1 MNLPLAPW
9 YVEFLERLV
18 KGVKDLLIKGLKSSR
33 LSYEEMQTVLF
44 ECEAILNNRLLTYIF
59 PTHLS
64 SCLTPNHLGRVRKSS
79 SIKSSPLTHDPF
91 ELTTY
96 SNQVT
101 TVINHFGDK
110 WEYECVV
117 NLRETHKY
125 FFTNKNQP
133 FIQVNDVVLVHSDKT
148 PRCK

>member
-18 KGVKDLLIKGLKSSR
+18 NGVKDLLIKGLKSSR

-44 ECEAILNNRLLTYIF
+44 ECEAILNNHPLIYIF
-59 PTHLS
+59 PTNLS

-79 SIKSSPLTHDPF
+79 FINSSPLTHDPS

-96 SNQVT
+96 SNHVT
-101 TVINHFGDK
+101 TVINRFEDK
-110 WEYECVV
+110 WGYEYVV

-125 FFTNKNQP
+125 YFTKKNQP
-133 FIQVNDVVLVHSDKT
+133 FIQSK
-148 PRCK
+148 RCSFSTFRQNVKV